1 MKSKFLKFC
10 LFLYIPF
17 FSFTCSDTKKL
28 SGNEVLIEGKISAV
42 EDGAVMM
49 LFPSEGGAMMSDTLK
64 NGRFVFK
71 TEAVSNPQKMSLIC
85 LSDGY
90 PSAVS
95 LNFWIAPCK
104 KIKITG
110 KDKLFHL
117 WEVKSSVSRQK
128 EANLYAN
135 KTCNILREM
144 AKLNLEIN
152 NLRTKAKGASLSN
165 EAHAYESTAD
175 SLEVINTSL
184 KTKEVLVN
192 MNIMEKMDIS
202 TIWIDKM
209 SEVSIRVKYAKS
221 DDKYFDELHKKAEA
235 LYYRMSEEDK
245 NTPKGYSIT
254 ANLFPPTVV
263 EVGDEM
269 ADANFFDING
279 NTKSLS
285 DYSGKY
291 MLLDFWSSGCGPC
304 LMAFPEM
311 KEIFE
316 IYQENLNII
325 SISLDDDNAWK
336 AAMNIHNTPWINI
349 RDPKAWGGLAAY
361 YGANGIP
368 YYVIISPDGKV
379 VDKWFGYAN
388 GLIKGKVK
396 DNVK

>member
-1 MKSKFLKFC
+1 
-10 LFLYIPF
+10 
-17 FSFTCSDTKKL
+17 
-28 SGNEVLIEGKISAV
+28 
-42 EDGAVMM
+42 
-49 LFPSEGGAMMSDTLK
+49 
-64 NGRFVFK
+64 
-71 TEAVSNPQKMSLIC
+71 MSLIC

-128 EANLYAN
+128 EANLYSN
-135 KTCNILREM
+135 KTRNILREM

-184 KTKEVLVN
+184 KTKEVLFN

-235 LYYRMSEEDK
+235 LYYRMSEEDR
-245 NTPKGYSIT
+245 NTPKGYGIT
-254 ANLFPPTVV
+254 ANLFPPAVV

-269 ADANFFDING
+269 ADSNFFDINE

-291 MLLDFWSSGCGPC
+291 MLLDFWNSGCGPC
-304 LMAFPEM
+304 IMAFPEM

-316 IYQENLNII
+316 TYQENLNII

-379 VDKWFGYAN
+379 VDKWFGYAD
-388 GLIKGKVK
+388 GLIRGKVK